1 MRGRGRGMRGSR
13 GGAGVGPGVGGPR
26 RNPYM
31 DPYMPYY
38 YPPYGYD
45 GALYFRC
52 VTHDNSSQHI
62 FPSILSTEY
71 VLFSVVF
78 LN

>member
-52 VTHDNSSQHI
+52 VTHES
-62 FPSILSTEY
+62 FLRFRRLSM
-71 VLFSVVF
+71 FSF
-78 LN
+78 LSYF